1 MSDEVT
7 NNDVPVVPVVP
18 VVSEEEETT
27 TPPVEITAPPV
38 PPADAMPEVEPADV
52 VDTPAD
58 TTAPAAN

>member
-18 VVSEEEETT
+18 QEEEVM

-38 PPADAMPEVEPADV
+38 QPADAMPEVEPADV

-58 TTAPAAN
+58 TTTQPAN